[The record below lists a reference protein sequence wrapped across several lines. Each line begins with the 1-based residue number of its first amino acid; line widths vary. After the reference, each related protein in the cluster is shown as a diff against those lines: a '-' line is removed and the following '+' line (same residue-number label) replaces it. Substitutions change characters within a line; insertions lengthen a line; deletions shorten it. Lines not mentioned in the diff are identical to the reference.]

1 VSVHVGV
8 NLLWLVPGVVGGS
21 ETYIVRL
28 LRALAEDPPGPER
41 RGAGRADVRVTLF
54 LNRLGAEAYPD
65 LCEAFDSEIAP
76 VTGTAKPAR
85 VLAETTWL
93 GVACRRRGI
102 DVAHHVGG
110 IAPVWRPV
118 PTIVTIHDLQPFAFP
133 EHFSTVKRTFTR
145 VVVPPS
151 VRTAA
156 RLTTLSRSTRDD
168 VVRRLG
174 ADPGKVRIVPPGFDP
189 PTAAAGAEARL
200 AVRRRHE
207 LDDRPF
213 FVYPAITYPHKGHEH
228 LVRSFARVAAVRPD
242 VLLVLPGG
250 PAQRE
255 DALRALIAELGLGD
269 RVRRLGWVAEPDLD
283 ALYREAVA
291 LVLPSR
297 YEGFGMTVLEAMS
310 RRCPVIAAD
319 ATALPEVVGEAGL
332 LVDPDDP
339 AQWSAAMVDLL
350 DDPARRGQLADAGE
364 ARART
369 FDWGRSAESLAD
381 VYRELA
387 PATAAERRGAEES
400 AERRGAEES
409 AERRGAEESA
419 ERRGADT

>member
-1 VSVHVGV
+1 VRRQDIREPHGHVGV

-21 ETYIVRL
+21 ESYIVRL
-28 LRALAEDPPGPER
+28 LRAVADAPP
-41 RGAGRADVRVTLF
+41 ADLRITLF
-54 LNRLGAEAYPD
+54 LNGRGAAEHKD
-65 LCEAFDSEIAP
+65 LRAAFPTVVAP
-76 VTGTAKPAR
+76 VSGTSKPLR

-93 GVACRRRGI
+93 GQQLRRRRM
-102 DVAHHVGG
+102 DAVHHVGG
-110 IAPVWRPV
+110 IAPLWRPV

-133 EHFSTVKRTFTR
+133 EHFSARKRTFTR
-145 VVVPPS
+145 AVVPPS

-156 RLTTLSRSTRDD
+156 RLTTLSQSTRDD

-174 ADPGKVRIVPPGFDP
+174 ADPGKVRIIPPGFDP
-189 PTAAAGAEARL
+189 PVAAADGAA
-200 AVRRRHE
+200 RRRVRE
-207 LDDRPF
+207 AYDLGGRPF
-213 FVYPAITYPHKGHEH
+213 FLYPAITYPHKGHED
-228 LVRSFARVAAVRPD
+228 LVQAFAAVARARPEA
-242 VLLVLPGG
+242 LLVLTGG

-255 DALRALIAELGLGD
+255 DALRALVSRLALDD
-269 RVRRLGWVAEPDLD
+269 RVRRTGRVSEGDLD

-332 LVDPDDP
+332 LVDPDDH
-339 AQWSAAMVDLL
+339 AHWSAAMVDLL
-350 DDPARRGQLADAGE
+350 DDPDRRQRLAAAGE

-369 FDWGRSAESLAD
+369 FDWARSAELLGD

-387 PATAAERRGAEES
+387 VPAAVTREVEL
-400 AERRGAEES
+400 
-409 AERRGAEESA
+409 
-419 ERRGADT
+419 